1 MAISITIN
9 NQTFNI
15 PVAGEDPGW
24 GEDTTSWIEAISDQV
39 NNLGDLIYLNL
50 TNSVM
55 VDNQVSQTDVT
66 GLVFDPASVRSAII
80 NYTIVRNVMEEAGE
94 ITLVYNA
101 SNPATEKWLLGQ
113 ESTGDAGISFF
124 INDAGQLSYTSTSTG
139 FNATLTLNAQVLLQ

>member
-39 NNLGDLIYLNL
+39 NGLSGLVYLNL
-50 TNSVM
+50 TNAVLS
-55 VDNQVSQTDVT
+55 DNQVSATDVT
-66 GLVFDPASVRSAII
+66 GLLFDPSSVRSAVIS
-80 NYTIVRNVMEEAGE
+80 YAMVRNTLEEAGT
-94 ITLVYNA
+94 ITIVYNA
-101 SNPATEKWLLGQ
+101 SNPATEKWLLSQ
-113 ESTGDAGISFF
+113 ETTGDIGVSFF
-124 INDAGQLSYTSTSTG
+124 ISDAGQLSYTSTSTG

>member
-50 TNSVM
+50 TNSVL
-55 VDNQVSQTDVT
+55 VDNQISQTDVT
-66 GLVFDPASVRSAII
+66 GLIFDPASVRSAVI

-113 ESTGDAGISFF
+113 ESTGDAGVNFF
-124 INDAGQLSYTSTSTG
+124 INDAGQFSYTSTNTG